1 MAYLVRD
8 WWPVGKSYITW
19 RVDNTATAYS
29 EYSGSVPTSELS
41 GNLVVL
47 REYASTSGGGSVGG
61 DTLPESSIWSVPNTD
76 PNDLVIEYGIEGH
89 TGAWGLAVAAE
100 SDSVEPLNEHGML
113 IEDNGELFI
122 GMLTDVKSGILSLSM
137 LEVYPS
143 TRSMPDPFW
152 ELSGDDLYLTGA
164 SQ

>member
-1 MAYLVRD
+1 MSFLVRD
-8 WWPVGKSYITW
+8 WWTTGKSYISWT
-19 RVDNTATAYS
+19 VDSVRTAYS
-29 EYSGSVPTSELS
+29 EYSGSVPISEFS

-47 REYASTSGGGSVGG
+47 REYTSSSSGGGGG
-61 DTLPESSIWSVPNTD
+61 GASLPESSIWAVPTNDST
-76 PNDLVIEYGIEGH
+76 DLVIEYGIEGH

-100 SDSVEPLNEHGML
+100 SEGVRPLNDQGML

-122 GMLTDVKSGILSLSM
+122 GMLEDVKSGILTLSM

>member
-1 MAYLVRD
+1 MSFLVRD
-8 WWPVGKSYITW
+8 WWTTGKSYISWT
-19 RVDNTATAYS
+19 VDSVRTAYS
-29 EYSGSVPTSELS
+29 EYSGSVPISEFS

-47 REYASTSGGGSVGG
+47 REYTSSNSGGGGSAS
-61 DTLPESSIWSVPNTD
+61 LPESSIWAVPTSD

-89 TGAWGLAVAAE
+89 TGAWGLAVSAE
-100 SDSVEPLNEHGML
+100 SEGVQPLNDQGML

-122 GMLTDVKSGILSLSM
+122 GMLEDVKSGILTLSM